1 MTDKKSN
8 HCVSKVDL
16 KDAPSGAFPGR
27 LPKDELRICVLPGAY
42 EAMLQH
48 AKSSL
53 ENEVCGV
60 MLGQLKKDNSGA
72 YLVIED
78 VIQGQAAQSAPAKVT
93 YTAETWTYIH
103 KEQESRDPKLKM
115 VGWYHTHPRFG
126 IFLSSYDQFIH
137 ENFFSVEPWM
147 VAFVI
152 DPVKDEE
159 GFFYWSRG
167 KITRALRHWIGDQP
181 RLSDGAEFDG
191 RDIQDD
197 HNAQAPAP
205 KIQRPGTEAKT
216 PLQQPVVPMQEEFGL
231 GGLSNYALLGLIG
244 LFLVY
249 LLMTLILPDQK
260 TQALK
265 AIAQNQRAIVY
276 GQGDIAL
283 EIDEMRDKLGMPRS
297 KRLGTL
303 SARILSLKA
312 RLKELEAMEDKAK
325 EASKAQKDEKKE
337 PAKDKEK

>member
-1 MTDKKSN
+1 MTEKKSK
-8 HCVSKVDL
+8 HCVSNVDA

-53 ENEVCGV
+53 DNEVCGV
-60 MLGQLKKDNSGA
+60 MLGQLKKDSSGPF
-72 YLVIED
+72 LMIED

-103 KEQESRDPKLKM
+103 KEQESRDPNLKM

-181 RLSDGAEFDG
+181 RLSDGSEFDG

-205 KIQRPGTEAKT
+205 RIQRPGHEQAAAA
-216 PLQQPVVPMQEEFGL
+216 PAIVPMQEDLGL
-231 GGLSNYALLGLIG
+231 GGFSNTIVLGLMG

-249 LLMTLILPDQK
+249 LLMTLILPDKNSQ
-260 TQALK
+260 TLK
-265 AIAQNQRAIVY
+265 KMAMLQESTLMV
-276 GQGDIAL
+276 QGDLAL
-283 EIDEMRDKLGMPRS
+283 ELAEMRDHLKIPKSPRLS
-297 KRLGTL
+297 TL
-303 SARILSLKA
+303 QARII
-312 RLKELEAMEDKAK
+312 RLRQRLAELEK
-325 EASKAQKDEKKE
+325 EAKKAGLIKTDKTEKTKDVE
-337 PAKDKEK
+337 KDKK

>member
-1 MTDKKSN
+1 MTEKKSQ

-16 KDAPSGAFPGR
+16 EDAPTGTFPGR

-53 ENEVCGV
+53 DNEVCGV
-60 MLGQLKKDNSGA
+60 MLGQLKKDNSGP
-72 YLVIED
+72 YLMIED

-93 YTAETWTYIH
+93 YTAETWTHIH

-181 RLSDGAEFDG
+181 RISDGSEFDG
-191 RDIQDD
+191 REISDD
-197 HNAQAPAP
+197 HNAQAPSP
-205 KIQRPGTEAKT
+205 KIQRPGQEQSSSPQA
-216 PLQQPVVPMQEEFGL
+216 VVPMQDDPGFG
-231 GGLSNYALLGLIG
+231 GISNFMLLGLMG

-249 LLMTLILPDQK
+249 LLMTLILPDK
-260 TQALK
+260 NSQALRV
-265 AIAQNQRAIVY
+265 IAQNQRDIVY

-283 EIDEMRDKLGMPRS
+283 ELDDIRKNLKMPKS
-297 KRLGTL
+297 KRFGTVP
-303 SARILSLKA
+303 ARIIRLRQLLS
-312 RLKELEAMEDKAK
+312 ELEK
-325 EASKAQKDEKKE
+325 EA
-337 PAKDKEK
+337 AKQSPDKEKAETAEDKEKEKK

>member
-1 MTDKKSN
+1 MTEKKSQR
-8 HCVSKVDL
+8 CVSNVDP

-60 MLGQLKKDNSGA
+60 MLGQLKKDSSGP
-72 YLVIED
+72 YLMIED

-181 RLSDGAEFDG
+181 RISDGSEFDG

-205 KIQRPGTEAKT
+205 RIQRPGQE
-216 PLQQPVVPMQEEFGL
+216 QPAAGAPPVAMQEDLGL
-231 GGLSNYALLGLIG
+231 GGFSNGIVLGLMG

-249 LLMTLILPDQK
+249 LIMTLILPDK
-260 TQALK
+260 
-265 AIAQNQRAIVY
+265 NSRAIQEMATLQKSTLMV
-276 GQGDIAL
+276 QGDLAWEL
-283 EIDEMRDKLGMPRS
+283 AEMRKHLKVPESPRH
-297 KRLGTL
+297 GTL
-303 SARILSLKA
+303 QVRIL
-312 RLKELEAMEDKAK
+312 RLRQRLMELEKEAKEKGLISNKDKAEKTEDKAK
-325 EASKAQKDEKKE
+325 EKK
-337 PAKDKEK
+337 